1 MEAMLNSRRDHHDWK
16 ALARDLGTFL
26 FLYPIHLLY
35 STTMEDI
42 SNLFFSSFLNS
53 VMTLLLMLLLYPTGY
68 TSTRIASFEQ
78 RAIEKQT
85 GPTRHLFG
93 DWAKREDSTVEN
105 LVSSLCNIGRHDVTL
120 LLMPPFNQ
128 QETHQQIHQ
137 SRPHT
142 TSSLPRTTAT
152 TTRCYKPISVV

>member
-1 MEAMLNSRRDHHDWK
+1 MNSRRDHHDWK
-16 ALARDLGTFL
+16 ALARDLGMS
-26 FLYPIHLLY
+26 INLLL
-35 STTMEDI
+35 
-42 SNLFFSSFLNS
+42 LFFCVFMLTAYCLSLTRNLNCRCFS
-53 VMTLLLMLLLYPTGY
+53 LGSTGY

-78 RAIEKQT
+78 RALEKQT

-120 LLMPPFNQ
+120 LLLPPINQ
-128 QETHQQIHQ
+128 ENHQQTTSSQ
-137 SRPHT
+137 SRP
-142 TSSLPRTTAT
+142 SNSLPRT

>member
-1 MEAMLNSRRDHHDWK
+1 MFSR
-16 ALARDLGTFL
+16 LTEG
-26 FLYPIHLLY
+26 
-35 STTMEDI
+35 
-42 SNLFFSSFLNS
+42 S
-53 VMTLLLMLLLYPTGY
+53 VDVNTGY

-78 RAIEKQT
+78 RALEKQT

-120 LLMPPFNQ
+120 VLVPFI
-128 QETHQQIHQ
+128 QEP
-137 SRPHT
+137 SRSAT
-142 TSSLPRTTAT
+142 TLPRTTA

>member
-26 FLYPIHLLY
+26 FLYPIHLLFNDY
-35 STTMEDI
+35 GRH
-42 SNLFFSSFLNS
+42 FFSSFLNS
-53 VMTLLLMLLLYPTGY
+53 VMTLLLLLLYPTGY

>member
-1 MEAMLNSRRDHHDWK
+1 MTGKRWPVISVR
-16 ALARDLGTFL
+16 F
-26 FLYPIHLLY
+26 FFYPSIFY

-42 SNLFFSSFLNS
+42 SNLFFFFFLFFSSFINS
-53 VMTLLLMLLLYPTGY
+53 VMTFLLLLYPTGY